1 MLSPIIL
8 ALFFSISRARKPM
21 KQLPLEPVPIQ
32 QVHIEDSFWSPKL
45 KVWRDVTI
53 ADCLAKFEKDGA
65 ISNFDRVAKGLGGEH
80 GGPPWYDGLIYE
92 MITGVS
98 DFLAAEPDP
107 NLEARLDG
115 YIDRISAAAAKDP
128 DGYLN
133 TYTTMKEPDHRWG
146 LNGGNDR
153 WQHDLYNAG
162 ALVEAGVH
170 YYRATGKTKL
180 LAVAAR
186 MANLMVATMGP
197 LPKKNVIPGHALAE
211 KSFVDMYELFQK
223 NPQLKAQISTSVD
236 EGNYLRLAEFW
247 IDARGHH
254 EGRTNFGAYDQD
266 EIPVLKQ
273 ETIEGHAVRAVLL
286 CGGLIAAGRSAEK
299 PEYLDVA
306 KRLWDNMV
314 SRRMYLTGGVGA
326 MPDDEKF
333 GPDYFLP
340 NDGYAE
346 TCASVGAAFFHE
358 QMNLQYA
365 DAKYA
370 DEMERALY
378 NGVLSGV
385 SYSGNRYFYENPL
398 ASGKNR
404 ARWEWHGCPC
414 CPPMFLKAMGALPG
428 LIYAQ
433 GKGSLYA
440 NLYVGSQAHVAV
452 EGTEVS
458 LKQVTNYPWD
468 GRVQISADPVH
479 PIKFALHLRIPAWCK
494 HPEIRVNGR
503 EVRKLSED
511 RGYAVVERLWEKGD
525 QLDLALPMSI
535 ERVHADPRVEAD
547 KGRVALR
554 RGPLVYCLEGIDN
567 HDSLGSLVIAP
578 GSSVKQQFEK
588 GLFGGATVIRGK
600 AERVESGDAA
610 GQKKVTLDEF
620 LAIPYYLNA
629 NRAHSEMAVWM
640 AETLNLAKPSLPLS
654 LASGAHA
661 TASHCNPT
669 DTLDSLNDRMAPSAS
684 DDQTVPRFTWWDH
697 RGTAE
702 WVQYDFERPT
712 QVSSVGTY
720 WWDERRIHANCRVPQ
735 SWRVL
740 CKVGSEWVSVDG
752 NSQFRTDMDKFN
764 IVNFK
769 PMVTTAIRIEVQLQP
784 GWSGGLL
791 KWVVN

>member
-8 ALFFSISRARKPM
+8 ALLLSPSRAFKPM
-21 KQLPLEPVPIQ
+21 RELPLEQIPIQ
-32 QVHIEDSFWSPKL
+32 QVQINDSFWSPKL
-45 KVWRDVTI
+45 RVWRDVTI
-53 ADCLAKFEKDGA
+53 EDCFAKFEKDGA
-65 ISNFDRVAKGLGGEH
+65 ISNFDRVASGRGGDH

-92 MITGVS
+92 MITGVA
-98 DFLAAEPDP
+98 DFLASQPDTK
-107 NLEARLDG
+107 LEARLDG
-115 YIDRISAAAAKDP
+115 YIERIAAAASNDR

-133 TYTTMKEPDHRWG
+133 TYTTLKEPDHRWG

-180 LAVAAR
+180 LGVAAR
-186 MANLMVATMGP
+186 MANLMSATMGP
-197 LPKKNVIPGHALAE
+197 APKKNVVPGHALAE
-211 KSFVDMYELFQK
+211 KSFVDMYELFREK
-223 NPQLKAQISTSVD
+223 PQLKAQISIPID
-236 EGNYLRLAEFW
+236 EENYLRLAEFW
-247 IDARGHH
+247 IDGRGNH
-254 EGRTNFGAYDQD
+254 EGRTSFGAYDQD
-266 EIPVLKQ
+266 EIPVLQQ

-286 CGGLIAAGRSAEK
+286 CCGLIAAGRAGDK

-306 KRLWDNMV
+306 RRLWENMV

-385 SYSGNRYFYENPL
+385 SYEGNRYFYENPL

-433 GKGSLYA
+433 GKDSLYA
-440 NLYVGSQAHVAV
+440 NLYIGSKANLSF
-452 EGTEVS
+452 EGTQVS
-458 LKQVTNYPWD
+458 VKQITNYPWD
-468 GRVQISADPVH
+468 GRVRITADPQR
-479 PIKFALHLRIPAWCK
+479 PTKFSLKMRIPGWCLN
-494 HPEIRVNGR
+494 PSIRVNGR
-503 EVRKLSED
+503 LLSGWTKD
-511 RGYAVVERLWEKGD
+511 RGYAVVSRLWDKGD
-525 QLDLALPMSI
+525 DVDLSFPMPI

-567 HDSLGSLVIAP
+567 HDSLGSLVIAAG
-578 GSSVKQQFEK
+578 GSYTLQFEK
-588 GLFGGATVIRGK
+588 RLFGGVTVIRGR
-600 AERVESGDAA
+600 AARIEQVSGTSE
-610 GQKKVTLDEF
+610 KKVSQEPFT
-620 LAIPYYLNA
+620 AIPYYLNA

-640 AETLNLAKPSLPLS
+640 AETPVVAKASLPLS
-654 LASGAHA
+654 LASAAHA
-661 TASHCNPT
+661 SASHCNPS
-669 DTLDSLNDRMAPSAS
+669 DTLETLNDRVVPSAS
-684 DDQTVPRFTWWDH
+684 DDQAIPRFTWWDH
-697 RGTAE
+697 RGTSE
-702 WVQYDFERPT
+702 WVQYDFDRPT
-712 QVSSVGTY
+712 KVSSVGAY

-740 CKVGSEWVSVDG
+740 YKDG
-752 NSQFRTDMDKFN
+752 NDWKPVEVSSPFGTDMDRFN
-764 IVNFK
+764 FVNFN
-769 PMVTTAIRIEVQLQP
+769 PVATRSIRLEVQLQP

-791 KWVVN
+791 KLSVN